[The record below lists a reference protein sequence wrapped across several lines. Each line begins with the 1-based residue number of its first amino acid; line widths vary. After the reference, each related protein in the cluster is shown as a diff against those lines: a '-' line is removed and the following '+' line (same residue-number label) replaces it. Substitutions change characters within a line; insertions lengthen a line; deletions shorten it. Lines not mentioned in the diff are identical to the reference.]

1 MASPPPDLTTL
12 LASLAASG
20 VDFVLVG
27 ALAAVAQGAP
37 LTTQDVD
44 VVHARTPENVDRLLA
59 FLASVHAR
67 YRGHPA
73 DPPLRPTREVLLGP
87 GHQLLM
93 TDLGMLDVL
102 GVVEGERGYEQL
114 AKDAVAVAVSGATVR
129 VLSLGALADLKRGST
144 APKDR
149 LTLAI
154 LQETLERSRG
164 RG

>member
-12 LASLAASG
+12 LARLAASG
-20 VDFVLVG
+20 AEFVLVG

-44 VVHARTPENVDRLLA
+44 VVHRRTTENVERLLL
-59 FLASVHAR
+59 FLASIGAR

-73 DPPLRPTREVLLGP
+73 DPPLRPTRETLIGP

-102 GVVEGERGYEQL
+102 GVVEGDRGYDEL
-114 AKDAVAVAVSGATVR
+114 APEAATILVGGAPLR
-129 VLSLGALADLKRGST
+129 VLRLSALADLKRGST

-154 LQETLERSRG
+154 LEETLRRSG
-164 RG
+164 GT

>member
-12 LASLAASG
+12 LARLADSG
-20 VDFVLVG
+20 VEFVLVG

-44 VVHARTPENVDRLLA
+44 IVHRRTGENVERLLT
-59 FLASVHAR
+59 LLGSIGAR

-73 DPPLRPTREVLLGP
+73 DPPLRPMRETLLGP

-93 TDLGMLDVL
+93 TDLGMLDLL
-102 GVVEGERGYEQL
+102 GVVEGERGYDDL
-114 AKDAVAVAVSGATVR
+114 ATAAATILVGGAPVH
-129 VLSLGALADLKRGST
+129 VLRLSALADLKRGST

-154 LQETLERSRG
+154 LEETLRRTGE
-164 RG
+164 

>member
-1 MASPPPDLTTL
+1 MASPPTDLTTL
-12 LASLAASG
+12 LARLAASG
-20 VDFVLVG
+20 VEFVLVG

-44 VVHARTPENVDRLLA
+44 VVHARTPENVERLLL
-59 FLASVHAR
+59 FLSSVGAR

-73 DPPLRPTREVLLGP
+73 EPPLRPTRETLLGP

-102 GVVEGERGYEQL
+102 GAIEGDRGYGDL
-114 AKDAVAVAVSGATVR
+114 LPAAATVLVGGAPVR
-129 VLSLGALADLKRGST
+129 VLRLSALADLKRGSA

-149 LTLAI
+149 LTLAV
-154 LQETLERSRG
+154 LEETLRKTG
-164 RG
+164 G